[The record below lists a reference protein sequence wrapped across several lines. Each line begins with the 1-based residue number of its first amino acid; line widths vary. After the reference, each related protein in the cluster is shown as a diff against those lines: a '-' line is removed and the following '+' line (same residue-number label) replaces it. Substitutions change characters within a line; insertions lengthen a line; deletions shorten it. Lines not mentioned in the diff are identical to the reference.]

1 MLGQD
6 CYRKDANK
14 QRWVLLKDL
23 KGLMPGTLELGRRKW
38 FVELKVFTLPSC
50 SSCPL
55 AKAIASEVAR
65 KFNIAYKEVN
75 LATVEGLSEG
85 KAHDILSAPSISVDD
100 EVIIRGGLVS
110 RQRLEEEVRKRIE
123 KWSERV
129 SKERT

>member
-1 MLGQD
+1 M
-6 CYRKDANK
+6 R
-14 QRWVLLKDL
+14 
-23 KGLMPGTLELGRRKW
+23 GTIKLGRRKW
-38 FVELKVFTLPSC
+38 VVELKVFTLPSC

-65 KFNIAYKEVN
+65 RFNIVYKEVN

-85 KAHDILSAPSISVDD
+85 KAHNILSAPSISVDN

>member
-1 MLGQD
+1 M
-6 CYRKDANK
+6 
-14 QRWVLLKDL
+14 
-23 KGLMPGTLELGRRKW
+23 
-38 FVELKVFTLPSC
+38 ELKVFTLPSC

-75 LATVEGLSEG
+75 LATVEGLIEG